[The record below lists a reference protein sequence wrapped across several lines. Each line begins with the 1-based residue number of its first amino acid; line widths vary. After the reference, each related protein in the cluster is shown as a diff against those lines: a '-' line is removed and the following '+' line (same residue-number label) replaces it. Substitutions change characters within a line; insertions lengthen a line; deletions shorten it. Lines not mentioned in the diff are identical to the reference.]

1 MKIDLELS
9 FRDRFGSGL
18 RRVSPRA
25 ISVELTVK
33 ILLVIAVFAP
43 TIAAHAVH
51 EFWRERRGI
60 VERSDIVLFR
70 PNVDT
75 SEAMPLG
82 NGRLGA
88 AAWTPDG
95 LAIQLNR
102 GDTFP
107 GRLSSGQ
114 VFLEGLKKL
123 VRATDF
129 QGRLNLYDGEL
140 SLRGAAM
147 QATVYI
153 DETLDALVVDVK
165 GADPLQVQTVKL
177 QLWTPRK
184 PDAIAKNGIAFLAET
199 WLDNKEAGASNERFG
214 SLAAIT
220 ADGLDVRA
228 SVADPLTVT
237 LSFRPH
243 ADGSFRLLAAAP
255 EWHGGEAF
263 ATSAKLLETA
273 KKLDANDHRVWWHG
287 FWDRTALM
295 KLASPDHSAEYFEN
309 LRTIYLYSAAA
320 EGRGRFP
327 GSQAGIADL
336 FFSIRDMHQ
345 WSPSAFWHWN
355 LRMQVSANL
364 GAGLADI
371 NDPYFRLYRENLE
384 NILAW
389 TRKHMSDRP
398 GICVPETMRFNGQGW
413 ENETWMPKP
422 ALNCAEDSQPYYNAR
437 TISTGAEVSL
447 WVLDQYEY
455 TGDLEFLKQNY
466 PILRETARF
475 LLAYGKRDVH
485 GILHTEPSNSHEMQW
500 DVRDPIT
507 DVSAMRALF
516 PRFVRVATI
525 LNSDTEL
532 VKQVEERENQLPELP
547 LVSLTDPGTVLSPD
561 ADLSNAILVASHLPS
576 APTHNSENI
585 GLEPIWPYGLIGDDG
600 PMHDVA
606 VRTFMHRPYK
616 NQNDWSFDPI
626 HAVRLELA
634 EEFRTSLEA
643 ITERY
648 QSYPSGFASFA
659 NGPEFYIE
667 QIGVAA
673 AAMQMALA
681 DDYNGMI
688 RIAAAWPKSWDVDG
702 TVYLRHRNKVNVR
715 IRGGRITRIEL
726 MAGSSGPLRIRNPW
740 PGEAVQIASADSPDK
755 VLHSTSEPVISLTT
769 STGATYLIRR
779 AASSGEAEVF
789 EPVSDVPA
797 SSPKKL
803 GSRSIGLTK

>member
-1 MKIDLELS
+1 MIYREPS
-9 FRDRFGSGL
+9 FRDRLGFGI
-18 RRVSPRA
+18 RRICPRA
-25 ISVELTVK
+25 FSVELTVR
-33 ILLVIAVFAP
+33 ILLVIVLFAP
-43 TIAAHAVH
+43 TIAARAEHG
-51 EFWRERRGI
+51 FWRERRGI
-60 VERSDIVLFR
+60 VERSDIVLLR
-70 PNVDT
+70 PNVKT

-88 AAWTPDG
+88 AVWAPDG

-114 VFLEGLKKL
+114 VLLPGLRKL
-123 VRATDF
+123 TQAADF

-140 SLRGAAM
+140 SARGGGM
-147 QATVYI
+147 QATVYV
-153 DETLDALVVDVK
+153 DETLDVLVVNVK
-165 GADPLQVQTVKL
+165 GADPLQTQTVKL
-177 QLWTPRK
+177 QLWSPRK
-184 PDAIAKNGIAFLAET
+184 PEAFARNGIAILAET
-199 WLDNKEAGASNERFG
+199 WLDDKEAGASNERFG

-220 ADGLDVRA
+220 ADGLDVQA

-237 LSFRPH
+237 LSFRPR

-263 ATSAKLLETA
+263 AASNSLLGAA
-273 KKLDANDHRVWWHG
+273 KKLDASNHRMWWHS
-287 FWDRTALM
+287 FWERAALM
-295 KLASPDHSAEYFEN
+295 KLTSPDHSAEYFEN

-320 EGRGRFP
+320 ESRGRFP

-336 FFSIRDMHQ
+336 FSSIRDEHQ

-364 GAGLADI
+364 GAGLADM
-371 NDPYFRLYRENLE
+371 NDPYFRLYRENLG

-413 ENETWMPKP
+413 ENETWMPRA
-422 ALNCAEDSQPYYNAR
+422 ALNCAEDSPPYYNAR

-466 PILRETARF
+466 PILRETVRF

-485 GILHTEPSNSHEMQW
+485 GVLHTEPSNSHEMQW
-500 DVRDPIT
+500 DVRDPVT

-516 PRFVRVATI
+516 PRFIQVAT
-525 LNSDTEL
+525 LLKTDAEL
-532 VKQVEERENQLPELP
+532 AKQVEEQVNKLPELP
-547 LVSLTDPGTVLSPD
+547 LVSLADPGTILSPD
-561 ADLSNAILVASHLPS
+561 ADLSNAILVPSHLPL

-585 GLEPIWPYGLIGDDG
+585 GLEPVWPYGLIGDNG

-626 HAVRLELA
+626 QAVRLGLA

-643 ITERY
+643 LTERY

-659 NGPEFYIE
+659 GGPEFYIE

-673 AAMQMALA
+673 DALQMALA
-681 DDYNGMI
+681 EDYNGLI
-688 RIAAAWPKSWDVDG
+688 RIAPAWPKGWDVDG
-702 TVYLRHRNKVNVR
+702 TVYLRHRNKMNVR
-715 IRGGRITRIEL
+715 IRSGKITRVEL
-726 MAGSSGPLRIRNPW
+726 MAGSSGHLRIRNPW
-740 PGEAVQIASADSPDK
+740 PGEDVQITSVDTPDK
-755 VLHSTSEPVISLTT
+755 VLRSTAEPVISLTT
-769 STGATYLIRR
+769 STGETYLIRR
-779 AASSGEAEVF
+779 AASSGEAGVF
-789 EPVSDVPA
+789 EPVSGVPA
-797 SSPKKL
+797 SNPKKL